1 MSRKR
6 ALLFSFF
13 FLVGHQRESKKV
25 MADYKKEEE
34 KRSADAFLDDEI
46 FTHVHGLQ
54 GKRPIVHVKISSIIK
69 RK

>member
-34 KRSADAFLDDEI
+34 KRSADAFLDD
-46 FTHVHGLQ
+46 
-54 GKRPIVHVKISSIIK
+54 P
-69 RK
+69 